1 MLDSASRAG
10 APAGHG
16 TGAGPESITTGQIM
30 GSHLSTTVAEGLAFM
45 QIVDGRKVDSLS
57 GERIDVACPS
67 DGKVFA
73 SIPASGSADVD
84 TAVKAAQT
92 AFSEG
97 PWSRMPAFERGR
109 LLTRLFNL
117 IGEHGDELAAL
128 ESRDTGKPV
137 RQGKADVAA
146 TMRYYEFYGGA
157 ADKMHGDTIPFLN
170 GYTALTLREPHGV
183 VAGIIPW
190 NYPLQI
196 LARVAGA
203 ALAMGNTLV
212 VKPAED
218 ASLSTIRIAEL
229 ALEAGFPAGVF
240 NVITGYGAE
249 AGAALSAH
257 PLVDYVTFTGSPLTG
272 TRIQQAAAVNN
283 RGVTM
288 ELGGKSPQIVFADA
302 DLDAAL
308 PVLVNAIIQN
318 GGQTCSAGSRVLIEK
333 PVYEAVATALE
344 ERFSK
349 LVAGPHDA
357 DLDLGPMI
365 NRKQMERVTGYVA
378 AAEEAGIPV
387 LARGSVHA
395 DAPAGG
401 YYAPPVLFGSVDPQA
416 AIAQEEVFGPVL
428 SLFAFDGE
436 EEAIRLANSTEYGL
450 VAGVWTR
457 DGARQHRVAKRV
469 RAGQVFVNGYGA
481 GGGIELPFGGFKKS
495 GHGREKG
502 FEALFDM
509 SATKTIVFNH
519 G

>member
-1 MLDSASRAG
+1 
-10 APAGHG
+10 
-16 TGAGPESITTGQIM
+16 M
-30 GSHLSTTVAEGLAFM
+30 GSHFSTTVAQDRAFM
-45 QIVDGRKVDSLS
+45 QFIDGKPADALS
-57 GERIDVACPS
+57 GARLDVVSPS

-73 SIPASGSADVD
+73 SIPAAAKADVD
-84 TAVKAAQT
+84 VAVKAART
-92 AFSEG
+92 AFDDG
-97 PWSRMPAFERGR
+97 PWSRMPAVERGR
-109 LLTRLFNL
+109 CLTRLGQLVEKNA
-117 IGEHGDELAAL
+117 DELAAL

-137 RQGKADVAA
+137 RQGRADVTA

-157 ADKMHGDTIPFLN
+157 ADKVHGDTIPFLD
-170 GYTALTLREPHGV
+170 GYTALTMREPHGV

-218 ASLSTIRIAEL
+218 ASLTTIRIAEL
-229 ALEAGFPAGVF
+229 ALEAGVPAGVF
-240 NVITGYGAE
+240 NVVTGLGRE

-257 PLVDYVTFTGSPLTG
+257 PLVDYVTFTGSTTTG
-272 TRIQQAAAVNN
+272 TAIQQAAAVNN

-318 GGQTCSAGSRVLIEK
+318 GGQTCSAGSRVLVEK
-333 PVYEAVATALE
+333 PVYERVASALAD
-344 ERFSK
+344 RFSR

-357 DLDLGPMI
+357 DLDLGPLI
-365 NRKQMERVTGYVA
+365 NPAQKEKVAGMVDAGER
-378 AAEEAGIPV
+378 AGLKV
-387 LARGSVHA
+387 LARGSVHEN
-395 DAPAGG
+395 APEGG
-401 YYAPPVLFGSVDPQA
+401 FYHPPVLFGDVDPAA

-428 SLFAFDGE
+428 ALFPFAD
-436 EEAIRLANSTEYGL
+436 EADAVRLANGTEFGL

-457 DGARQHRVAKRV
+457 DGARQHRVARRV

>member
-1 MLDSASRAG
+1 
-10 APAGHG
+10 
-16 TGAGPESITTGQIM
+16 M
-30 GSHLSTTVAEGLAFM
+30 GSHLSTTVAEGLALM
-45 QIVDGRKVDSLS
+45 NLIDGKPVDALS
-57 GERIDVACPS
+57 GARIDVACPS
-67 DGKVFA
+67 DGKIFA
-73 SIPASGSADVD
+73 SIPASGAADVD
-84 TAVKAAQT
+84 RAVKAARR
-92 AFSEG
+92 AFDSG
-97 PWSRMPAFERGR
+97 PWGRMPAVERGR
-109 LLTRLFNL
+109 CLTRLFHL
-117 IGEHGDELAAL
+117 VEKHGDELAAL

-137 RQGKADVAA
+137 RQGRADVTA

-157 ADKMHGDTIPFLN
+157 GDKIHGDTIPFLP

-218 ASLSTIRIAEL
+218 ASLSAIRIAEL
-229 ALEAGFPAGVF
+229 ALEAGIPEGVF
-240 NVITGYGAE
+240 NVITGYGRD

-257 PLVDYVTFTGSPLTG
+257 PGVDYVTFTGSPMTG
-272 TRIQQAAAVNN
+272 TAIQQAAAVNN

-302 DLDAAL
+302 DVEAAL

-318 GGQTCSAGSRVLIEK
+318 GGQTCSAGSRILIER
-333 PVYEAVATALE
+333 PVYEQIATALAA
-344 ERFSK
+344 RFSK
-349 LVAGPHDA
+349 LTAGPHEA
-357 DLDLGPMI
+357 DLDLGALI
-365 NRKQMERVTGYVA
+365 NPKQKERVAGFVA

-387 LARGSVHA
+387 LARGQVAA

-401 YYAPPVLFGSVDPQA
+401 WYFAPALFGAVDPKA
-416 AIAQEEVFGPVL
+416 ALAQEEVFGPVL
-428 SLFAFDGE
+428 SLFPFEGE
-436 EEAIRLANSTEYGL
+436 EQAVALANDTEFGL
-450 VAGVWTR
+450 VASVWTK

-502 FEALFDM
+502 FEALYDM

>member
-1 MLDSASRAG
+1 M
-10 APAGHG
+10 G
-16 TGAGPESITTGQIM
+16 T
-30 GSHLSTTVAEGLAFM
+30 HLSRTVAEGLAFM
-45 QIVDGRKVDSLS
+45 QIVDGKLVGSLS
-57 GERIDVACPS
+57 GHTIDVISPS

-73 SIPASGSADVD
+73 SIPASGAADVD
-84 TAVKAAQT
+84 RAVKAARR
-92 AFSEG
+92 AFDEG
-97 PWSRMPAFERGR
+97 AWGKMPAVERGR
-109 LLTRLFNL
+109 CLTRLL
-117 IGEHGDELAAL
+117 QLVERQCTELAAL
-128 ESRDTGKPV
+128 ESRDTGKPA
-137 RQGKADVAA
+137 RQGRADVTA

-157 ADKMHGDTIPFLN
+157 ADKIHGDTIPFLA

-218 ASLSTIRIAEL
+218 ASLTAIRIAEL
-229 ALEAGFPAGVF
+229 ALEAGFPEGVF
-240 NVITGYGAE
+240 NVVTGYGGE

-257 PLVDYVTFTGSPLTG
+257 PGVDYVTFTGSALTG
-272 TRIQQAAAVNN
+272 TAIQQAAAINN

-302 DLDAAL
+302 DIEAAV

-333 PVYEAVATALE
+333 PVYEEVAAKLAGC
-344 ERFSK
+344 FSA

-357 DLDLGPMI
+357 DLDLGAMI
-365 NRKQMERVTGYVA
+365 NPRQRDRIAGYIA

-387 LARGSVHA
+387 LARGGIHP

-401 YYAPPVLFGSVDPQA
+401 YYAEPALFGSVDPRA
-416 AIAQEEVFGPVL
+416 ALAQEEVFGPVL
-428 SLFAFDGE
+428 SLFPFEGE
-436 EEAIRLANSTEYGL
+436 EEAVRLANSTDFGL
-450 VAGVWTR
+450 VAGVWTK
-457 DGARQHRVAKRV
+457 DGGRQHRVAKRV

-502 FEALFDM
+502 FEALYDM

>member
-1 MLDSASRAG
+1 MG
-10 APAGHG
+10 A
-16 TGAGPESITTGQIM
+16 
-30 GSHLSTTVAEGLAFM
+30 HLSTTAAEGLAFM
-45 QIVDGRKVDSLS
+45 QIIDGKRVDALS
-57 GERIDVACPS
+57 GARIDVVCPS
-67 DGKVFA
+67 DAKVFA
-73 SIPASGSADVD
+73 SIPASGAADVD
-84 TAVKAAQT
+84 RAVRAARR
-92 AFSEG
+92 AFDEG
-97 PWSRMPAFERGR
+97 PWGRMPAVERGR
-109 LLTRLFNL
+109 CLTRLFHLVERNAT
-117 IGEHGDELAAL
+117 ELAAL

-137 RQGKADVAA
+137 RQGRADVTA

-157 ADKMHGDTIPFLN
+157 GDKIHGDTIPFLD

-218 ASLSTIRIAEL
+218 ATLTAIRIAEL
-229 ALEAGFPAGVF
+229 ALEAGVPEGVF
-240 NVITGYGAE
+240 NVITGYGRE

-257 PLVDYVTFTGSPLTG
+257 PGVDYVTFTGSTLTG
-272 TRIQQAAAVNN
+272 TAIQQAAAVNN

-302 DLDAAL
+302 DIQSAL

-318 GGQTCSAGSRVLIEK
+318 GGQTCSAGSRILVER
-333 PVYEAVATALE
+333 PVYEQVVAGLA

-349 LVAGPHDA
+349 LTAGPHDA
-357 DLDLGPMI
+357 DLDLGALI
-365 NRKQMERVTGYVA
+365 NAKQKERVQGFVA

-387 LARGSVHA
+387 LARGQVA
-395 DAPAGG
+395 PDAPETG
-401 YYAPPVLFGSVDPQA
+401 YYQAPVLFGAVDPEA
-416 AIAQEEVFGPVL
+416 ALAREEVFGPVL
-428 SLFAFDGE
+428 SLFPFE
-436 EEAIRLANSTEYGL
+436 NEADAVRLANSTDYGL

-481 GGGIELPFGGFKKS
+481 GGGIELPFGGFKRS

-502 FEALFDM
+502 FEALYDM
-509 SATKTIVFNH
+509 SATKTVVFNH

>member
-1 MLDSASRAG
+1 MDKPLSGRA
-10 APAGHG
+10 
-16 TGAGPESITTGQIM
+16 
-30 GSHLSTTVAEGLAFM
+30 AEGRAWR
-45 QIVDGRKVDSLS
+45 QVIGGRQADALS
-57 GERIDVACPS
+57 GERLDVACPS
-67 DGKVFA
+67 DGKTLT
-73 SIPASGSADVD
+73 SIPAAGKEDID
-84 TAVKAAQT
+84 LAVRAART
-92 AFSEG
+92 AFDDG
-97 PWSRMPAFERGR
+97 PWSKTPAVERGR
-109 LLTRLFNL
+109 LLTRLGQLVEKN
-117 IGEHGDELAAL
+117 GDELAAL
-128 ESRDTGKPV
+128 ESRDTGKPA
-137 RQGKADVAA
+137 RQGKADVTA

-157 ADKMHGDTIPFLN
+157 ADKIHGDTIPFLD

-218 ASLSTIRIAEL
+218 ASLTTIRIAEL
-229 ALEAGFPAGVF
+229 ALEAGFPEGVF
-240 NVITGYGAE
+240 NVVTGYGRD

-257 PLVDYVTFTGSPLTG
+257 PMVDYVTFTGSPATG
-272 TRIQQAAAVNN
+272 TAIQQAAAANN

-302 DLDAAL
+302 DLDKAL

-333 PVYEAVATALE
+333 PVYEKVATALA

-357 DLDLGPMI
+357 DLDLGALI
-365 NRKQMERVTGYVA
+365 NRRQQQRVSAMVA
-378 AAEEAGIPV
+378 EAEQAGTKV
-387 LARGSVHA
+387 LARGSVA
-395 DAPAGG
+395 KGAPEGG
-401 YYAPPVLFGSVDPQA
+401 YYFAPTLFGAVEPSST
-416 AIAQEEVFGPVL
+416 IAQEEVFGPVL
-428 SLFAFDGE
+428 TLFSFDGE
-436 EEAIRLANSTEYGL
+436 EEAVRLANGTEYGL
-450 VAGVWTR
+450 VAGVWTK
-457 DGARQHRVAKRV
+457 DGARQHRLAKRV

-481 GGGIELPFGGFKKS
+481 GGGIELPFGGFKRS

-502 FEALFDM
+502 FEALYDM
-509 SATKTIVFNH
+509 SATKTVVFNH

>member
-1 MLDSASRAG
+1 M
-10 APAGHG
+10 G
-16 TGAGPESITTGQIM
+16 T
-30 GSHLSTTVAEGLAFM
+30 HLSKTVAEGRAFM
-45 QIVDGRKVDSLS
+45 QIVDGRPVDSLS
-57 GERIDVACPS
+57 GERIDIASPS

-73 SIPASGSADVD
+73 SIPASGASDVD
-84 TAVKAAQT
+84 RAVKAAHR
-92 AFSEG
+92 AFHEG
-97 PWSRMPAFERGR
+97 PWAKMPAVERGR
-109 LLTRLFNL
+109 LLTRLFRLVEEN
-117 IGEHGDELAAL
+117 GAELAAL
-128 ESRDTGKPV
+128 ESRDTGKPI
-137 RQGKADVAA
+137 RQGKADVTA

-157 ADKMHGDTIPFLN
+157 GDKIHGDTIPFLD

-183 VAGIIPW
+183 VAGILPW

-218 ASLSTIRIAEL
+218 ASLTAIRVAEL

-240 NVITGYGAE
+240 NVVTGYGRE

-257 PLVDYVTFTGSPLTG
+257 PEVDYVTFTGSPPTG
-272 TRIQQAAAVNN
+272 TAIQQAAAINN

-302 DLDAAL
+302 DIDKAL
-308 PVLVNAIIQN
+308 PVLVNAVIQN
-318 GGQTCSAGSRVLIEK
+318 GGQTCSAGSRILIEASI
-333 PVYEAVATALE
+333 YDQVAKGLT

-357 DLDLGPMI
+357 DLDLGALI
-365 NRKQMERVTGYVA
+365 NPKQKARVSGMVE
-378 AAEEAGIPV
+378 AAERAGIPV
-387 LARGSVHA
+387 LARGSIHE
-395 DAPAGG
+395 DAPAEGF
-401 YYAPPVLFGSVDPQA
+401 YFAPVLFGQVPA
-416 AIAQEEVFGPVL
+416 NAEIAQEEVFGPVL
-428 SLFAFDGE
+428 SLFSFEDE
-436 EEAIRLANSTEYGL
+436 EEAVRLANSTDYGL
-450 VAGVWTR
+450 VAGIWTK

-481 GGGIELPFGGFKKS
+481 GGGIELPFGGFKRS

-502 FEALFDM
+502 FEALYDM

>member
-1 MLDSASRAG
+1 
-10 APAGHG
+10 
-16 TGAGPESITTGQIM
+16 M
-30 GSHLSTTVAEGLAFM
+30 GSHLSTTVAQGLAFM
-45 QIVDGRKVDSLS
+45 NLIDGKPVDALS
-57 GERIDVACPS
+57 GARIDVACPS

-73 SIPASGSADVD
+73 SIPASGAADVD
-84 TAVKAAQT
+84 RAVKAARR
-92 AFSEG
+92 AFDSG
-97 PWSRMPAFERGR
+97 PWGRMPAVERGR
-109 LLTRLFNL
+109 CLTRLFQL
-117 IGEHGDELAAL
+117 VEKHGDELAAL

-137 RQGKADVAA
+137 RQGRADVTA

-157 ADKMHGDTIPFLN
+157 GDKIHGDTIPFLP

-218 ASLSTIRIAEL
+218 ASLSAIRIAEL
-229 ALEAGFPAGVF
+229 ALEAGIPGGVF
-240 NVITGYGAE
+240 NVVTGLGAD

-257 PLVDYVTFTGSPLTG
+257 PGVDYVTFTGSPMTG
-272 TRIQQAAAVNN
+272 TAIQQAAAVNN

-302 DLDAAL
+302 DLEAAL

-318 GGQTCSAGSRVLIEK
+318 GGQTCSAGSRILIER
-333 PVYEAVATALE
+333 PVYEQIATALAA
-344 ERFSK
+344 RFSK
-349 LVAGPHDA
+349 LTAGPHEA
-357 DLDLGPMI
+357 DLDLGALI
-365 NRKQMERVTGYVA
+365 NPKQKERVAGFVA
-378 AAEEAGIPV
+378 AAEEAGVPV
-387 LARGSVHA
+387 LARGKVTA

-401 YYAPPVLFGSVDPQA
+401 WYFAPALFGAVDPRA
-416 AIAQEEVFGPVL
+416 ALAQEEVFGPVL
-428 SLFAFDGE
+428 SLFPFEGE
-436 EEAIRLANSTEYGL
+436 EQAVALANDTEFGL
-450 VAGVWTR
+450 VASVWTK

-469 RAGQVFVNGYGA
+469 RAGQVFVNNYGA

-502 FEALFDM
+502 FEALYDM

>member
-1 MLDSASRAG
+1 MGTPFSR
-10 APAGHG
+10 
-16 TGAGPESITTGQIM
+16 
-30 GSHLSTTVAEGLAFM
+30 TVAEGAAFM
-45 QIVDGRKVDSLS
+45 NLIDGKPADSLS
-57 GERIDVACPS
+57 GMRIDVASPS
-67 DGKVFA
+67 DGKVFS
-73 SIPASGSADVD
+73 SIPASNAADVD
-84 TAVKAAQT
+84 RAVRSAHE
-92 AFSEG
+92 AFHEG
-97 PWSRMPAFERGR
+97 PWSRMPAVERGR
-109 LLTRLFNL
+109 CLTRLFQLVEKN
-117 IGEHGDELAAL
+117 GDELAAL

-137 RQGKADVAA
+137 RQGRADVTA

-157 ADKMHGDTIPFLN
+157 GDKIHGDTIPFLD

-190 NYPLQI
+190 NYPMQI

-218 ASLSTIRIAEL
+218 ASLTTIRIAQL
-229 ALEAGFPAGVF
+229 ALEAGVPEGVF
-240 NVITGYGAE
+240 NVITGYGRD
-249 AGAALSAH
+249 AGAALSSH
-257 PLVDYVTFTGSPLTG
+257 PLVDYVTFTGSPMTG
-272 TRIQQAAAVNN
+272 TAIQQAAAVNN

-302 DLDAAL
+302 DVEAAL

-333 PVYEAVATALE
+333 PLYEQIASALA
-344 ERFSK
+344 ERFSA

-357 DLDLGPMI
+357 DLDLGPLI
-365 NRKQMERVTGYVA
+365 NKSQQTRVA
-378 AAEEAGIPV
+378 AMIAAAREAGVSV
-387 LARGSVHA
+387 LAEGSIHA

-401 YYAPPVLFGSVDPQA
+401 YYQAPVLFGAVDPRA
-416 AIAQEEVFGPVL
+416 AVAQEEVFGPVL
-428 SLFAFDGE
+428 TLFPFEGE
-436 EEAIRLANSTEYGL
+436 EEAIRLANGTEFGL
-450 VAGVWTR
+450 VAGIWTK

-469 RAGQVFVNGYGA
+469 RAGQVFINGYGA

-502 FEALFDM
+502 FEALYDM
-509 SATKTIVFNH
+509 SATKTVVFNH

>member
-1 MLDSASRAG
+1 M
-10 APAGHG
+10 G
-16 TGAGPESITTGQIM
+16 T
-30 GSHLSTTVAEGLAFM
+30 HLSRTVAEGRAFM
-45 QIVDGRKVDSLS
+45 QMIDGKPVDALS
-57 GERIDVACPS
+57 GERIDVVCPS

-73 SIPASGSADVD
+73 SIPASGAADVD
-84 TAVKAAQT
+84 RAVRAARR
-92 AFSEG
+92 AFDEG
-97 PWSRMPAFERGR
+97 PWGRMPAVERGR
-109 LLTRLFNL
+109 CLTRLFRL
-117 IGEHGDELAAL
+117 VEEHGDELAAL
-128 ESRDTGKPV
+128 ESRDTGKPI

-157 ADKMHGDTIPFLN
+157 ADKIHGDTIPFLE

-196 LARVAGA
+196 GARVIGA

-218 ASLSTIRIAEL
+218 ASLTALRIAEL
-229 ALEAGFPAGVF
+229 ALEAGIPEGVL
-240 NVITGYGAE
+240 NVVTGYGRQ

-272 TRIQQAAAVNN
+272 TAIQQAAAVNN

-318 GGQTCSAGSRVLIEK
+318 GGQTCSAGSRILVEK
-333 PVYEAVATALE
+333 PAYDTVASALA
-344 ERFSK
+344 ERFSA

-357 DLDLGPMI
+357 DLDLGALI
-365 NRKQMERVTGYVA
+365 NPKQKQRVEGYVA
-378 AAEEAGIPV
+378 AAKEAGIRV
-387 LARGSVHA
+387 LAEGRIA
-395 DAPAGG
+395 EDAPEGG
-401 YYAPPVLFGSVDPQA
+401 FYHAPVLFGEVDPEA
-416 AIAQEEVFGPVL
+416 ALAREEVFGPVL
-428 SLFAFDGE
+428 ALFPFEDE
-436 EEAIRLANSTEYGL
+436 EEAVRLANSTDYGL
-450 VAGVWTR
+450 VAGVWTA
-457 DGARQHRVAKRV
+457 DGGRQHRVAKRV

-481 GGGIELPFGGFKKS
+481 GGGIELPFGGFKRS

-502 FEALFDM
+502 FEALYDM
-509 SATKTIVFNH
+509 SATKTVVFNH